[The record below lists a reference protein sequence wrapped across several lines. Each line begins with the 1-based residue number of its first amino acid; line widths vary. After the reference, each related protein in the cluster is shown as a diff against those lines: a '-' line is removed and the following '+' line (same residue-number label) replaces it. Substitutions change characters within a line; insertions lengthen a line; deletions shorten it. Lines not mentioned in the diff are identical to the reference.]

1 MLRKIEIAGN
11 ILSLIKSIIKKKK
24 PIDNIIFNVRLMA
37 FLLRL
42 GTRQKCLLSALLF
55 NTMQGAIKDTQIKK
69 QEKKKN
75 SP

>member
-1 MLRKIEIAGN
+1 
-11 ILSLIKSIIKKKK
+11 
-24 PIDNIIFNVRLMA
+24 MA

-69 QEKKKN
+69 QEKKKL
-75 SP
+75 SLILSDT